1 MTRRK
6 SLSDNGVAALKPKA
20 TRYTL
25 ADPELR
31 GHYVR
36 VTPSGVKTFVA
47 VAREPSGKQVWA
59 TIGSADHMSI
69 ESAREA
75 AREAIRRIKD
85 GLPAVAAAP
94 RIETYE
100 DVAQTYLKRHV
111 EAKGLRSEREIRR
124 CLTVYVLP
132 RWRDREFTT
141 VRRGD
146 VAALLDAVEDDHG
159 ARQADYV
166 LAIVRGIAN
175 WYAARNDG
183 YVSPIV
189 RGMRRTAPSSR
200 KRDRILTDDELR
212 ALWATAGSSGTFGAI
227 LRFALVTAQRRE
239 KVMSLR
245 WEDIADGVWTVPNED
260 REKGT
265 GGALRLPP
273 LALGVVEA
281 QPRIGQ
287 NPYVFAGRGPGH
299 FNGVSKAK
307 AAFDA
312 AAGIKDWSIHDLRR
326 SARSLMARAGVRP
339 DIAERVLGHVLQGVE
354 GVYDRHHYQSEKAD
368 ALASLSALIES
379 ILHPEDNV
387 VPLARAAK

>member
-25 ADPELR
+25 PDPEVR

-36 VTPSGVKTFVA
+36 VMPSGLKTFVA
-47 VAREPSGKQVWA
+47 VAREPGGKQVWA
-59 TIGSADHMSI
+59 TLGSADHI
-69 ESAREA
+69 GIAAAREA

-85 GLPAVAAAP
+85 GLPAVAVTP
-94 RIETYE
+94 RIETFG
-100 DVAQTYLKRHV
+100 DVAATYLKRHV

-124 CLTVYVLP
+124 CLAVYVLP
-132 RWRDREFTT
+132 RWADREFAA

-146 VAALLDAVEDDHG
+146 VAALLDAVEDNHG

-200 KRDRILTDDELR
+200 KRDRILSDDEIR

-245 WEDIADGVWTVPNED
+245 WEDIADGVWTVPSED

-307 AAFDA
+307 AAFDK
-312 AAGIKDWSIHDLRR
+312 AAGINDWSIHDLRR

-368 ALASLSALIES
+368 ALARLSTLLES
-379 ILHPEDNV
+379 ILDPKDNV
-387 VPLARAAK
+387 VPMARASV

>member
-6 SLSDNGVAALKPKA
+6 TLSDHGVAALKPKA
-20 TRYTL
+20 ARYTFP
-25 ADPELR
+25 DPELR

-36 VTPSGVKTFVA
+36 VAPSGSKSFAA
-47 VAREPSGKQVWA
+47 VARDPSGKQVWA
-59 TIGSADHMSI
+59 TLGSADHI
-69 ESAREA
+69 GIDSARTA

-94 RIETYE
+94 RIETFG
-100 DVAQTYLKRHV
+100 DVAATYLKRHV

-124 CLTVYVLP
+124 CLSVYVLP
-132 RWRDREFTT
+132 RWADREFAA

-200 KRDRILTDDELR
+200 KRDRILSDDEIR
-212 ALWATAGSSGTFGAI
+212 ALWATAEASGTFGAI

-245 WEDIADGVWTVPNED
+245 WADIADGVWTVPSED

-307 AAFDA
+307 AAFDV
-312 AAGIKDWSIHDLRR
+312 AAGINDWSIHDLRR

-368 ALASLSALIES
+368 ALARLAALIQS
-379 ILHPEDNV
+379 MIHPADNIIQLTRV
-387 VPLARAAK
+387 DR